1 MIYRSHKIAL
11 ELNQSQEEYFRK
23 AAGCARFAYNWAL
36 EEWNRQYEA
45 GEKPNINKINAK
57 FNKIKREKFPFVL
70 NISKLSCQNS
80 ILNLGM
86 AFTRFFKG
94 TSDKPKFK
102 KKGFS
107 DKFQLDN
114 HSAKIDKNKIFIP
127 KLGWVKMCESL
138 RLEGKIMNV
147 SISRQANRWY
157 ASIGVEMDESQF
169 NKTNFVEVVGI
180 DLGIKTL
187 ATLSNGDVYHGP
199 KSYRKSMKKLK
210 KLQRRAS
217 KKQKDSKNR
226 RKANDKVAK
235 LHARISNIRKDFIH
249 KMTTKIVG
257 QFGTVVI
264 ENLNVK
270 GMVKNHNLALSLSD
284 ASFGEIRRQL
294 EYKCYAAGVNLIV
307 ADRWFPSSK
316 TCSCCGTVKEKL
328 PLSERTFKCE
338 CGFELDR
345 DLNAAI
351 NLKKLAADL
360 AVTACGETSSG
371 FESLIQIETGSV
383 KQEAD
388 FVLVG

>member
-11 ELNQSQEEYFRK
+11 ELNQSQEVYFRK
-23 AAGCARFAYNWAL
+23 AAGCARFVYNWAL

-45 GEKPNINKINAK
+45 GEKPTAFKLNKL
-57 FNKIKREKFPFVL
+57 FNSIKREKFPFV
-70 NISKLSCQNS
+70 IELSNVICQKA
-80 ILNLGM
+80 ILNCGV
-86 AFTRFFKG
+86 AFSNFFKG
-94 TSDKPKFK
+94 AKNYPKFK
-102 KKGFS
+102 KKASYNRFS
-107 DKFQLDN
+107 LDN
-114 HSAKIDKNKIFIP
+114 NVSKIKKDKLYIP
-127 KLGWVKMCESL
+127 KLGWVKMRESL
-138 RLEGKIMNV
+138 RLEGKIYSV

-157 ASIGVEMDESQF
+157 ASIGVEMDELQF
-169 NKTNFVEVVGI
+169 NKANSTEVVGI

-217 KKQKDSKNR
+217 KKKLGSKNR

-249 KMTTKIVG
+249 KMTTKIVS

-270 GMVKNHNLALSLSD
+270 GMVKNHNLALSLGD

-294 EYKCYAAGVNLIV
+294 EYKCHTAGVNLIV

-388 FVLVG
+388 FVLAG